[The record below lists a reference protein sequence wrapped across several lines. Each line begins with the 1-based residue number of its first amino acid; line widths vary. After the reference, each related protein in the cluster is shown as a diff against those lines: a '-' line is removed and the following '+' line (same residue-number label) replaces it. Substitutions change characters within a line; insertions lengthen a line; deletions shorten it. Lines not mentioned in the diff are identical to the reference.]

1 MSCLKKNIK
10 RVFSF
15 FGIFFLSINTFSQV
29 VINEVMPRP
38 SGGDSDGCIQS
49 MVNTT
54 DLSCGAEWIELYNP
68 DPCQAADVS
77 CYFIGSRTWSGNT
90 NTGVFSIPN
99 GTTIPPLGFLTIGG
113 AQSGAD
119 ILIPANAGRF
129 CSGTTRWYLE
139 NLNGWVA
146 LYASNGNPV
155 DAVFWTGNANAAN
168 TLTTNADFSYQPNC
182 IPTNSCGSAS
192 GSFLG
197 ARDIPG
203 VSYAGQRPNAGQTI
217 KRTADGATTWSTNN
231 TPTLGNCNANCVTN
245 SNFIVPATIIQP
257 VCGNNNGSIS
267 INPQPSGAYTYV
279 WNPNVSNTN
288 SASNLGAGNYVI
300 SISLNGC
307 QRDTTITLTS
317 TGSGP
322 SAIVVNVT
330 NSSCGTSNGQVSLG
344 NVTGGT
350 GPYQYNFNG
359 QGFSNSTQY
368 TNLAAGNFTLIV
380 KDANGCTYSA
390 PNITISNT
398 NGPTAIAVTVTDAS
412 CGGTDGQVSLG
423 NVTGGTG
430 PYQYNLNGQGIS
442 NSTQYTNLAAGNY
455 TLVVEDANGC
465 TYSAPN
471 ITISNTNGPTAI
483 VVTVTDASCGGTD
496 GQVSLGN
503 VTGGTGPYQYN
514 FNGQGLSNSTQYTN
528 LAAGNYTLVVEDA
541 NGCTYSAPNIT
552 ISNTNGPT
560 AIVVTVTDA
569 SCGGTDGQVSLGN
582 VTGGSAPYQYNFNG
596 QGLSN
601 STQYTN
607 LAAGNYTLV
616 VEDANGC
623 SFSAPDITIGN
634 SNGPSEISVNPIDA
648 SCGQNN
654 GAVSLGNV
662 TGGSAPYQY
671 NFNGQGLSNSTQ
683 YTNLAAGN
691 YTLVVEDANGCSF
704 SAPDITIGNSNGPS
718 EISVNI
724 TDASC
729 GQNNGAVSLG
739 NVTGGSAPYQYNF
752 NGQGLSNS
760 TQYTNLAAGNYT
772 LVVEDA
778 NGCSFSAPDITIG
791 NSNGPSAISV
801 NPTDASCGQDNGAVS
816 LGNVTGG
823 SAPYQYN
830 FNGQGL
836 SNSTQYTNLAE
847 GNYTLVVEDA
857 NGCSYSAPDISISSA
872 VGIESI
878 SLLTTGVTCEGA
890 DGTLTITGTQG
901 GIAPFSYRLDNN
913 APSTETFYSGLSSGL
928 HSIAAFDGSG
938 CSIDTSITIASDDEP
953 QTIYYPNSF
962 TPNGGNLNDFWE
974 IKGNCI
980 KGIVCRIFNRWGQQI
995 SYAEIINDGTDIFK
1009 IWDGKIG
1016 NIDSELGVYSFSA
1029 TINFDSGKQAVRYG
1043 HIVLVR

>member
-1 MSCLKKNIK
+1 MGCLKKNIK

-155 DAVFWTGNANAAN
+155 DAVFWTGNTNAAN

-317 TGSGP
+317 TDSGP

-368 TNLAAGNFTLIV
+368 TNFAAGNFTLIV

-398 NGPTAIAVTVTDAS
+398 NGPTAIVVTLTDAS

-423 NVTGGTG
+423 NVTGGSA
-430 PYQYNLNGQGIS
+430 PYQYNFNGQGFS
-442 NSTQYTNLAAGNY
+442 NSTQYTNLAAGIY

-528 LAAGNYTLVVEDA
+528 LAAGIYTLVVEDA

-601 STQYTN
+601 STQYAN
-607 LAAGNYTLV
+607 L
-616 VEDANGC
+616 D
-623 SFSAPDITIGN
+623 
-634 SNGPSEISVNPIDA
+634 
-648 SCGQNN
+648 
-654 GAVSLGNV
+654 
-662 TGGSAPYQY
+662 
-671 NFNGQGLSNSTQ
+671 
-683 YTNLAAGN
+683 
-691 YTLVVEDANGCSF
+691 
-704 SAPDITIGNSNGPS
+704 
-718 EISVNI
+718 
-724 TDASC
+724 
-729 GQNNGAVSLG
+729 
-739 NVTGGSAPYQYNF
+739 
-752 NGQGLSNS
+752 
-760 TQYTNLAAGNYT
+760 
-772 LVVEDA
+772 
-778 NGCSFSAPDITIG
+778 
-791 NSNGPSAISV
+791 
-801 NPTDASCGQDNGAVS
+801 
-816 LGNVTGG
+816 
-823 SAPYQYN
+823 
-830 FNGQGL
+830 
-836 SNSTQYTNLAE
+836 E
-847 GNYTLVVEDA
+847 GNYTLVMEDA

-872 VGIESI
+872 EGIESI

-913 APSTETFYSGLSSGL
+913 SPSTETFYSGLSSGL
-928 HSIAAFDGSG
+928 HSIATFDGSG